1 MQNHHM
7 TKSSWWA
14 NHKRLYVEFE
24 LLEKNYKLPSN
35 VSDLIKPELNLITSS
50 RVDNKQLVVKR
61 LSNFKAMLQ
70 SIQSKVRNES
80 ILINKKVLQ
89 EQLES
94 FENKLT
100 AFKMLMKAEFDSF
113 DEKVAIYDAEICNL
127 NSSLETWDYSDFDGG
142 AIVDEVP
149 PETIKRLGDMQQ
161 QDMDRKATIGAL
173 DRQVIVMILERYNS
187 VVTNDCLSCCQIA
200 SLEKSL
206 NWDPRD
212 QDVFVRTWYQV
223 LDKKQLFET
232 ELINTDDAEG
242 GFDYLNLS
250 SAPKKSL
257 LLKKL
262 STAMPWKLEKEI
274 ESHIQM

>member
-24 LLEKNYKLPSN
+24 LLEKNYKVPSD

-50 RVDNKQLVVKR
+50 RIDNKQLVIKR
-61 LSNFKAMLQ
+61 LSSFKAMLQ

-80 ILINKKVLQ
+80 ILMNKKVLQ

-127 NSSLETWDYSDFDGG
+127 NSSLATWDYSDLIGG
-142 AIVDEVP
+142 NIVDEVA
-149 PETIKRLGDMQQ
+149 PETIKRLGEMQQ
-161 QDMDRKATIGAL
+161 QDIDRKAIIGAL
-173 DRQVIVMILERYNS
+173 DRQVIVMVLERYKFT
-187 VVTNDCLSCCQIA
+187 VTND
-200 SLEKSL
+200 
-206 NWDPRD
+206 
-212 QDVFVRTWYQV
+212 Y
-223 LDKKQLFET
+223 
-232 ELINTDDAEG
+232 LIV
-242 GFDYLNLS
+242 S
-250 SAPKKSL
+250 R
-257 LLKKL
+257 
-262 STAMPWKLEKEI
+262 
-274 ESHIQM
+274 

>member
-1 MQNHHM
+1 M

-14 NHKRLYVEFE
+14 NHKRLFVEFE
-24 LLEKNYKLPSN
+24 LLEKNYKVPSD

-50 RVDNKQLVVKR
+50 RIDNKQLVVKR

-80 ILINKKVLQ
+80 ILMNKKVLQ

-127 NSSLETWDYSDFDGG
+127 NSSLATWDYSDFIGG
-142 AIVDEVP
+142 NIVDEVA

-161 QDMDRKATIGAL
+161 QDIDRKAIIGAL
-173 DRQVIVMILERYNS
+173 DRQVIVMVLERYNS
-187 VVTNDCLSCCQIA
+187 
-200 SLEKSL
+200 
-206 NWDPRD
+206 
-212 QDVFVRTWYQV
+212 
-223 LDKKQLFET
+223 
-232 ELINTDDAEG
+232 
-242 GFDYLNLS
+242 
-250 SAPKKSL
+250 
-257 LLKKL
+257 
-262 STAMPWKLEKEI
+262 
-274 ESHIQM
+274 H

>member
-24 LLEKNYKLPSN
+24 LLEKNYKVPSDI
-35 VSDLIKPELNLITSS
+35 SDLIKPELNLITSS
-50 RVDNKQLVVKR
+50 RIDNKQLVVKR

-80 ILINKKVLQ
+80 ILMNKKVLQ

-127 NSSLETWDYSDFDGG
+127 NSSLATWDYSDLIGG
-142 AIVDEVP
+142 NIVDEVA

-161 QDMDRKATIGAL
+161 QDIDRKAIIGAL
-173 DRQVIVMILERYNS
+173 DRQVIVMVFERYKFT
-187 VVTNDCLSCCQIA
+187 VTND
-200 SLEKSL
+200 
-206 NWDPRD
+206 
-212 QDVFVRTWYQV
+212 
-223 LDKKQLFET
+223 
-232 ELINTDDAEG
+232 
-242 GFDYLNLS
+242 YLLVS
-250 SAPKKSL
+250 R
-257 LLKKL
+257 
-262 STAMPWKLEKEI
+262 
-274 ESHIQM
+274 

>member
-24 LLEKNYKLPSN
+24 LLEKNYKVPSD

-50 RVDNKQLVVKR
+50 RIDNKQLVIKR

-80 ILINKKVLQ
+80 ILMNKKVLQ

-113 DEKVAIYDAEICNL
+113 DEKVAIYEADICNL
-127 NSSLETWDYSDFDGG
+127 NSSLATWDYSDLIGG
-142 AIVDEVP
+142 NIVDEVA

-161 QDMDRKATIGAL
+161 QDIDRKAIIGAL
-173 DRQVIVMILERYNS
+173 DRQVIVMVLERYKFT
-187 VVTNDCLSCCQIA
+187 VTND
-200 SLEKSL
+200 
-206 NWDPRD
+206 
-212 QDVFVRTWYQV
+212 
-223 LDKKQLFET
+223 
-232 ELINTDDAEG
+232 
-242 GFDYLNLS
+242 YLLVS
-250 SAPKKSL
+250 R
-257 LLKKL
+257 
-262 STAMPWKLEKEI
+262 
-274 ESHIQM
+274 

>member
-24 LLEKNYKLPSN
+24 LLEKNYKVPSD
-35 VSDLIKPELNLITSS
+35 VSDLIKPEINLITSS
-50 RVDNKQLVVKR
+50 RIDNKQLVIKR

-80 ILINKKVLQ
+80 ILMNKKVLQ

-94 FENKLT
+94 FETKLT

-113 DEKVAIYDAEICNL
+113 DEKVIIYDAEISNL
-127 NSSLETWDYSDFDGG
+127 NASLETWDYSDFDRS
-142 AIVDEVP
+142 AIVDEVA

-173 DRQVIVMILERYNS
+173 DRQVIGMV
-187 VVTNDCLSCCQIA
+187 
-200 SLEKSL
+200 
-206 NWDPRD
+206 
-212 QDVFVRTWYQV
+212 
-223 LDKKQLFET
+223 
-232 ELINTDDAEG
+232 
-242 GFDYLNLS
+242 
-250 SAPKKSL
+250 
-257 LLKKL
+257 
-262 STAMPWKLEKEI
+262 
-274 ESHIQM
+274 

>member
-24 LLEKNYKLPSN
+24 LLEKNYKVPSD
-35 VSDLIKPELNLITSS
+35 VSDLIKPEINLITSS
-50 RVDNKQLVVKR
+50 RIDNKQLVIKR

-80 ILINKKVLQ
+80 ILMNKKVLQ

-94 FENKLT
+94 FETKLT

-113 DEKVAIYDAEICNL
+113 DEKVIIYDVEICNL
-127 NSSLETWDYSDFDGG
+127 NASLETWDYSDFDGS
-142 AIVDEVP
+142 AIVDEVA

-173 DRQVIVMILERYNS
+173 DRQVTGMV
-187 VVTNDCLSCCQIA
+187 
-200 SLEKSL
+200 
-206 NWDPRD
+206 
-212 QDVFVRTWYQV
+212 
-223 LDKKQLFET
+223 
-232 ELINTDDAEG
+232 
-242 GFDYLNLS
+242 
-250 SAPKKSL
+250 
-257 LLKKL
+257 
-262 STAMPWKLEKEI
+262 
-274 ESHIQM
+274 